1 MTNILLVEDDKDIVE
16 NLSEFLV
23 SEGFIIRHAS
33 GQKLALELLSTEQID
48 LVLLDI
54 SLSDGNGFAVCS
66 AIKFRYNIPV
76 IFLTASD
83 DEFSTVTGFELGAD
97 DYIAKPFRPR
107 ELVSRIKNII
117 RLTGSTGNTI
127 QLGNVIVDTVK
138 GTATKYG
145 KELYLSALEY
155 RLLLMF
161 LNHRGAVLTRTQLL
175 ENIWDI
181 AGEFVNDNTLTVYIK
196 RLREKIE
203 DEPQNPA
210 IIKTVRGLGYRMD

>member
-83 DEFSTVTGFELGAD
+83 DEFST
-97 DYIAKPFRPR
+97 
-107 ELVSRIKNII
+107 
-117 RLTGSTGNTI
+117 
-127 QLGNVIVDTVK
+127 NVI
-138 GTATKYG
+138 
-145 KELYLSALEY
+145 
-155 RLLLMF
+155 
-161 LNHRGAVLTRTQLL
+161 
-175 ENIWDI
+175 
-181 AGEFVNDNTLTVYIK
+181 
-196 RLREKIE
+196 
-203 DEPQNPA
+203 
-210 IIKTVRGLGYRMD
+210 